1 MVRRSLASSPV
12 ATWRRTIQA
21 HCLEQ
26 QKQGRETM
34 TKINIKLTA
43 DQIQAIGKAV
53 ATPKRKAK
61 IKTGLTLAQYLDL
74 IGFNPDHGMRS
85 HLGHM
90 LTRYAKARGL
100 NVGKYGPA
108 NVYPVSVLRD
118 FVKD

>member
-1 MVRRSLASSPV
+1 
-12 ATWRRTIQA
+12 
-21 HCLEQ
+21 
-26 QKQGRETM
+26 M

-43 DQIQAIGKAV
+43 EQIQAIGAAV
-53 ATPKRKAK
+53 AAPKPAKRKAK

-74 IGFNPDHGMRS
+74 IGFDPDHGMRA

-100 NVGKYGPA
+100 HIGKSGPA

>member
-1 MVRRSLASSPV
+1 
-12 ATWRRTIQA
+12 
-21 HCLEQ
+21 
-26 QKQGRETM
+26 M

-43 DQIQAIGKAV
+43 EQIQAIGAAV
-53 ATPKRKAK
+53 ATPKPKRKAK
-61 IKTGLTLAQYLDL
+61 VKTGLTLAQYLDL
-74 IGFNPDHGMRS
+74 IGFDADQGMRS

-100 NVGKYGPA
+100 RIGKYGPA

>member
-1 MVRRSLASSPV
+1 
-12 ATWRRTIQA
+12 
-21 HCLEQ
+21 
-26 QKQGRETM
+26 M
-34 TKINIKLTA
+34 TKINIKLTSE
-43 DQIQAIGKAV
+43 QIQAIGAAV
-53 ATPKRKAK
+53 AAPKPAPKRKAK

-74 IGFNPDHGMRS
+74 IGFNPDHGMRA

-100 NVGKYGPA
+100 HIGKYGPA